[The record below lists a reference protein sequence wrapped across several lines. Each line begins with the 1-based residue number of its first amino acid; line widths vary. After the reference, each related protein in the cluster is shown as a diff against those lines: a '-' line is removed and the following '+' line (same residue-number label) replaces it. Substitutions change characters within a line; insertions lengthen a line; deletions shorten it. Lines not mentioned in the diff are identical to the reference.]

1 MWNRG
6 KGIALHAFLAHHT
19 QFCRFSSLFVTTAYT
34 CCGRH
39 AIISIGRQQLA
50 SATNRVIGQNT
61 TKEKIWMCE

>member
-1 MWNRG
+1 MRNRG
-6 KGIALHAFLAHHT
+6 KELALYAVFAHRA
-19 QFCRFSSLFVTTAYT
+19 QFCCFGSLFVTTAYT